1 MYYWSLE
8 SGLVIL
14 MRAFMNVSE
23 QNDTLLMYLNRPV
36 LNILNGRARAARP
49 CATHQEEPHPPDFQD

>member
-8 SGLVIL
+8 SGLIIL
-14 MRAFMNVSE
+14 MQAFMNVSE
-23 QNDTLLMYLNRPV
+23 QNDTLFMYLNRPV

-49 CATHQEEPHPPDFQD
+49 YATHQEEPHPPDFQD

>member
-8 SGLVIL
+8 SGLIIL
-14 MRAFMNVSE
+14 MQAFINVSE
-23 QNDTLLMYLNRPV
+23 QNDNLFMYLNCPV

-49 CATHQEEPHPPDFQD
+49 YAAHQEGPHPPDFQD

>member
-8 SGLVIL
+8 SDLIIL
-14 MRAFMNVSE
+14 MQAFVNVSE
-23 QNDTLLMYLNRPV
+23 QNDTLFMYLNRPV

-49 CATHQEEPHPPDFQD
+49 YATRQEEPHPPDFQD